1 MKEQQQLNLNG
12 RKEIGKL
19 EMTKEVVY
27 TLNGMGLLALFAFGF
42 LFTSL
47 YTLFTGKI
55 DINYTSGTI
64 LSSVAL
70 VIGTFVLHELIHGVF
85 MSKYGGKPSYGAG
98 IAHYILPYFY
108 ATTKTIFTRNQFI
121 VIAIAPLVVISLVAI
136 GIMAAFPSIA
146 HWMVIP
152 FVLNG
157 SGAVGDL
164 WVTRNILRCPKHATV
179 EDRKNGV
186 IIYGK
191 ETDKPINI
199 STTGF
204 GSGFCKVFMLCI
216 VATGFLMII
225 APMALDISGV
235 ESFAIGP
242 ANSFFTIFEYQSIGE
257 GFEFGFFP
265 MSLLAISVIAGLVY
279 AIINAGKSRNGAMA
293 V

>member
-1 MKEQQQLNLNG
+1 
-12 RKEIGKL
+12 
-19 EMTKEVVY
+19 
-27 TLNGMGLLALFAFGF
+27 
-42 LFTSL
+42 
-47 YTLFTGKI
+47 
-55 DINYTSGTI
+55 
-64 LSSVAL
+64 
-70 VIGTFVLHELIHGVF
+70 

-98 IAHYILPYFY
+98 IAYYILPYFY

-121 VIAIAPLVVISLVAI
+121 VIAIAPLVVISLVVI

-164 WVTRNILRCPKHATV
+164 WVTRNILRCPKHVSV

-191 ETDKPINI
+191 ETDKPMNM

-204 GSGFCKVFMLCI
+204 GSGFCKVFMLGI
-216 VATGFLMII
+216 VATGFLMIVAPI
-225 APMALDISGV
+225 ALGISGV

-257 GFEFGFFP
+257 GFELGFSP
-265 MSLLAISVIAGLVY
+265 MSILAISVIAGLVY

-293 V
+293 G